1 MYLLDNN
8 IISELRKIKS
18 GKANISVID
27 WIKDKP
33 KSQIFT
39 CDVVIMELYRGVL
52 LKERKDPIQGKYLR
66 EWFDNF
72 VMPYFNGR
80 ILSINFDISLICSEF
95 HTPNPR
101 AENDT
106 WIASIAKYHNLIL
119 VTRNEKDFANLPI
132 KIINPFI

>member
-18 GKANISVID
+18 SKANIGVID

-52 LKERKDPIQGKYLR
+52 LKERKDPIQGQHLR

-80 ILSINFDISLICSEF
+80 ILSINFDISLICAEF

-106 WIASIAKYHNLIL
+106 WCQYC
-119 VTRNEKDFANLPI
+119 
-132 KIINPFI
+132 